1 MLETLVRQL
10 LDNSAL
16 ELTAVAFAIAYLLLA
31 VREHIACWYMALV
44 STAIY
49 LVVFVDVRL
58 YMEAALQIFYIAM
71 AVYGWYQWRFG
82 GNRGEGVPISV
93 WNARQHI
100 IAIAVIAVAT
110 AISTFALTAWTDAH
124 WPLLDSFT
132 TWSAVVT
139 TFMVARK
146 ILENWIYWLVI
157 DTASIVL
164 YLDRELYFTSM
175 LFAIYLVIIC
185 FGFASW
191 LKRYR
196 AQHVIA

>member
-1 MLETLVRQL
+1 MLEILVRQL
-10 LDNSAL
+10 LDNSVL

-31 VREHIACWYMALV
+31 VREHIACWYMALM

-49 LVVFVDVRL
+49 LVIFVDVRL

-82 GNRGEGVPISV
+82 GDRRGRPIST
-93 WNARQHI
+93 WNAWQHL
-100 IAIAVIAVAT
+100 IAIAVIAAST
-110 AISTFALTAWTDAH
+110 AISTLALTAWTDAH

-146 ILENWIYWLVI
+146 VLENWVYWFVI

-175 LFAIYLVIIC
+175 LFAIYLVIIL
-185 FGFASW
+185 FGFTTW

-196 AQHVIA
+196 AQHAIA